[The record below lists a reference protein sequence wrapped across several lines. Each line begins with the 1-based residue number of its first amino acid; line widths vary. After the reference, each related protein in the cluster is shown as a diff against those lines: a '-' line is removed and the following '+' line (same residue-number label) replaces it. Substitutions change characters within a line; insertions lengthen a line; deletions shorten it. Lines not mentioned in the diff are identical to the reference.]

1 MKKAIYASC
10 FLLLSGIVHAEFVE
24 VILLGT
30 GTPVPS
36 HERFGPST
44 LVKAGGLN
52 LLFDAGRGATIRL
65 QQAGL
70 TADQIDHVFLTH
82 LHSDHISGLDDVW
95 ITGWIWQRTNA
106 LGVWGPAGTSALMSN
121 LHQAYAADIAYRNE
135 NVGLDKIKTH
145 VKSTD
150 ISEGIIFAQNDV
162 TVKAFLVEHAPVK
175 PAYGYRIEF
184 GGRVIVIS
192 GDTTYSENLIEHSQE
207 VDLLIHEITAAP
219 KKLLKR
225 NKRLQKVVAYHTTPG
240 QLVDVLSATNPRMT
254 ILHHILLFGVTEE
267 QVMADIVDQYSGQV
281 KMGTDLMKISV
292 GNSIRIQ

>member
-1 MKKAIYASC
+1 MKKAIFICC
-10 FLLLSGIVHAEFVE
+10 FLLFSGNIHAEFIE

-52 LLFDAGRGATIRL
+52 LLFDAGRGTTIRL

-70 TADQIDHVFLTH
+70 TADQIEHVFLTH

-95 ITGWIWQRTNA
+95 ITGWIWQRTNP
-106 LGVWGPAGTSALMSN
+106 LHVWGPAGTSAFMAN
-121 LHQAYAADIAYRNE
+121 VHAAYVADISYRNE
-135 NVGLDKIKTH
+135 NVGLDKNKGNAVT
-145 VKSTD
+145 TD
-150 ISEGIIFAQNDV
+150 INEGIIFEQNGV
-162 TVKAFLVEHAPVK
+162 TVKAFLVDHAPVK

-184 GGRVIVIS
+184 GDRVVVIS
-192 GDTTYSENLIEHSQE
+192 GDTTYSENLVKHSKN

-225 NKRLQKVVAYHTTPG
+225 NKRLQKVVAYHTTPD
-240 QLVDVLSATNPRMT
+240 QLLEVLSATNPRMT
-254 ILHHILLFGVTEE
+254 VLYHVLLFGVTEE
-267 QVMADIVDQYSGQV
+267 QVMAEIVDQYSGEV
-281 KMGTDLMKISV
+281 KMGVDLMKINL
-292 GNSIRIQ
+292 GNSINIQ

>member
-1 MKKAIYASC
+1 MAC
-10 FLLLSGIVHAEFVE
+10 LLLFSSFVRAEFVE

-36 HERFGPST
+36 HERFGPAT
-44 LVKAGGLN
+44 LVKVGGLN

-95 ITGWIWQRTNA
+95 ITGWIWQRANP
-106 LGVWGPAGTSALMSN
+106 LGVWGPAGTNALMRN
-121 LHQAYAADIAYRNE
+121 MHEAYAADIAYRNE
-135 NVGLDKIKTH
+135 NVGLDITKTH
-145 VKSTD
+145 VKTTD
-150 ISEGIIFAQNDV
+150 IGEGNIFTQNGV

-184 GGRVIVIS
+184 GERVVVIS
-192 GDTTYSENLIEHSQE
+192 GDTTYSKNLVEHSQG

-225 NKRLQKVVAYHTTPG
+225 NKRLQKIVAYHTTPS

-254 ILHHILLFGVTEE
+254 VLHHVLLFGVTEE
-267 QVMADIVDQYSGQV
+267 QVMIDIVDQYSGEV
-281 KMGTDLMKISV
+281 KMGADLMTISV
-292 GNSIRIQ
+292 GKSINIQ